1 MYKTELIRR
10 VAAKERLAQSIVVD
24 VLNATH
30 RLIES
35 ELRSGNVV
43 VFPGFGKFYPSKRQ
57 GGQVKHFKTKKLIKY
72 EPRTVAA
79 FKAGDVLKRA
89 VAGKRRTPV
98 RSWLMGKIAP
108 KP

>member
-1 MYKTELIRR
+1 

-35 ELRSGNVV
+35 ELRAGNAVI
-43 VFPGFGKFYPSKRQ
+43 FPSFGKFYPSKRK
-57 GGQVKHFKTKKLIKY
+57 GGQIKHVKTGKILKY
-72 EPRTVAA
+72 PARSVAA

-98 RSWLMGKIAP
+98 RSWLMGKITP

>member
-1 MYKTELIRR
+1 VYKTELIRR

-35 ELRSGNVV
+35 ELRSGNAVI
-43 VFPGFGKFYPSKRQ
+43 FPGFGKFYPSKRK
-57 GGQVKHFKTKKLIKY
+57 GGQIKHVKTGKILKY
-72 EPRTVAA
+72 PARSVAA

-98 RSWLMGKIAP
+98 RGWLMRKIAQQP
-108 KP
+108 